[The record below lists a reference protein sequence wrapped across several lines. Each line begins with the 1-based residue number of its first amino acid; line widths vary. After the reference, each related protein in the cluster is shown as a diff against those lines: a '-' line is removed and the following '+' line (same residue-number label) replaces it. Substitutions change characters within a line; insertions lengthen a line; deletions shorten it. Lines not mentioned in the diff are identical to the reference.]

1 MREVSVNQ
9 IESQIKNIKETMASI
24 LKFYAEKEGFPST
37 IADELAQDA
46 INIFLEFY
54 RQKKHIG
61 RSFESVAQTSILLAA
76 RKKGFPIKN
85 YKAVF
90 NMLKSFNQNISY
102 SPTPYIEWLSSKLKL
117 SSQTEEKAKEIANT
131 FRTRT
136 YKRPAPRVLAA
147 SSIYIACLLTGE
159 RKTQKEIAKIAQCT
173 DVSIRNLYREV
184 AKTLHIPLNE
194 LTHDTHNLQYN
205 LNV

>member
-1 MREVSVNQ
+1 M
-9 IESQIKNIKETMASI
+9 MASI

-46 INIFLEFY
+46 MDIFLEFY

-61 RSFESVAQTSILLAA
+61 RSFESIAQTSILLAA
-76 RKKGFPIKN
+76 RKRGFPIKN

-102 SPTPYIEWLSSKLKL
+102 SPAPYIEWLSRRLKL

-131 FRTRT
+131 FRNKT

-173 DVSIRNLYREV
+173 DVSIRNLYQEV
-184 AKTLHIPLNE
+184 AKTLRIPLNA
-194 LTHDTHNLQYN
+194 LTHHTRNLQHNLN
-205 LNV
+205 A